1 MFSLS
6 YSNIRFASGLG
17 LSSLCGCQ
25 QGIKRGT
32 YEPAVRLQN
41 FTEQVL
47 LWGKREWVGTFPKE
61 CLPVWYLCYGN
72 LKLEDKPGRP
82 VKCKWQEAQESS
94 YLLTPY
100 RASKDKMSE
109 FLPFVKTSFP
119 GVLKAK
125 LPRRC
130 KGQES
135 SRGKVTDLNPQN
147 HLRCLLWKQTLTQ
160 KWQKQQTRRNSKTS
174 ENHVF
179 CPSALANWIGST
191 HRGREGESG
200 SPVLYLQLFTSIWT
214 QVARDDKN
222 VLHSDELKQHNFKN
236 TGRNVLQQ
244 QSKWW
249 DAGGSLCS
257 YLLSRTAPY
266 NTVKQRSF
274 GQRKRFVFNCKMS

>member
-6 YSNIRFASGLG
+6 YSNIWFASGLG

-25 QGIKRGT
+25 QEIKRGT
-32 YEPAVRLQN
+32 YEPAVRLRN

-61 CLPVWYLCYGN
+61 CLPVWYHCYGN

-125 LPRRC
+125 LPCRR

-147 HLRCLLWKQTLTQ
+147 HLRCLLWKQILTQ
-160 KWQKQQTRRNSKTS
+160 KWQKQQTGLNSKTS

-179 CPSALANWIGST
+179 CPSTLANWIGST
-191 HRGREGESG
+191 HRGRARAVALFCTSSFSHPFEPRWLEMTKTSCILMNSHNIILKSQEETFFSSKVSGEM
-200 SPVLYLQLFTSIWT
+200 
-214 QVARDDKN
+214 QVVHCA
-222 VLHSDELKQHNFKN
+222 VI
-236 TGRNVLQQ
+236 
-244 QSKWW
+244 
-249 DAGGSLCS
+249 C
-257 YLLSRTAPY
+257 
-266 NTVKQRSF
+266 
-274 GQRKRFVFNCKMS
+274 